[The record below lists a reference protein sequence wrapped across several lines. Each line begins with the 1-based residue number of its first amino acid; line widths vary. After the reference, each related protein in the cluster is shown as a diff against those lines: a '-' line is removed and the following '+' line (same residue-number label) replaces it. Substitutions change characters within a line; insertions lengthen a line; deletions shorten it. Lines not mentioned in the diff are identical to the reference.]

1 MALRASRLSVECGV
15 EVVMID
21 DMANTPAGFERA
33 SPSMFDSGGTINT
46 EGDLGMSGE

>member
-1 MALRASRLSVECGV
+1 MALRASRIDDERGV

-21 DMANTPAGFERA
+21 NMANTPAGFERA